1 MHDGVKIS
9 KKTVTVMLNSKGVN
23 WKQNLKLIAIWP
35 ELDQVNLT
43 CDLCEKVEKLT
54 LYRKHFTG
62 ANQGI
67 MS

>member
-1 MHDGVKIS
+1 
-9 KKTVTVMLNSKGVN
+9 MLNSKGVN